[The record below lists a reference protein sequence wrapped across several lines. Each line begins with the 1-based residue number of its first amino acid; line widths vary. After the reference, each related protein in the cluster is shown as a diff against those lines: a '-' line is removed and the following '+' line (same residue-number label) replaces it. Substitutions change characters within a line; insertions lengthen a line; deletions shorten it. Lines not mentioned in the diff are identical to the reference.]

1 MQKVRI
7 ALRWLHRQIPKASRK
22 CCGLWASLGGRY
34 FTDSEFE
41 SFKSFL
47 LSDAPLS
54 KLGANLCRVKV
65 CKTARNRIF
74 RISYLLR
81 FPGGS
86 RTIQDVSLAWIYAG
100 LDFSFVKKR
109 AEIHRKS
116 NDRPGNYFMVPLA
129 VNSCQF
135 LNEVSC
141 VSLSRSRDSVRFQ
154 SDLLWSGV
162 FAHFF
167 SWTMCMSGAFHDLTL
182 GSFSGVPPRESRGG
196 ARRCIK
202 SSIRRVQF
210 GYCIGRGSA
219 ARAYLGYSILLQH
232 VNTMLGLNLELPL
245 ETCFLCFACSLQ
257 YTWLICLCKS

>member
-1 MQKVRI
+1 MLRPLSVAWRTILHWFQIRI
-7 ALRWLHRQIPKASRK
+7 LQIVSALGCTP
-22 CCGLWASLGGRY
+22 
-34 FTDSEFE
+34 
-41 SFKSFL
+41 FKS
-47 LSDAPLS
+47 
-54 KLGANLCRVKV
+54 
-65 CKTARNRIF
+65 

-86 RTIQDVSLAWIYAG
+86 RTIQDVSLAWIDAG
-100 LDFSFVKKR
+100 LVCEEKS
-109 AEIHRKS
+109 IHRKS

-154 SDLLWSGV
+154 SDLLWSVV

-219 ARAYLGYSILLQH
+219 ARAYLGYSILLQY
-232 VNTMLGLNLELPL
+232 VNSMLRFNLESPL
-245 ETCFLCFACSLQ
+245 ETCFLCFACIL
-257 YTWLICLCKS
+257 